1 MDLTKFTER
10 SRGFIQAAQT
20 IAVRENHQR
29 LEPLHLLKA
38 LLDDPEGFAAN
49 LIARAKGNY
58 PRVKEQVEIDFAK
71 LAKITGDTGQMLLD
85 SATLK
90 VATEAE
96 KLSSKAKDHFV
107 PVERLLTALTLVKS
121 SAKKALEDGGVSA
134 QGLNNAI
141 NDLRKGRTV
150 DSANAE
156 DSYDA
161 LEKYAQ
167 DLTAAAGEGKID
179 PIIGREDEIRRAMQ
193 VLSRRTKKITQF

>member
-1 MDLTKFTER
+1 MDLSKFTER
-10 SRGFIQAAQT
+10 SRGFIQSAQT

-71 LAKITGDTGQMLLD
+71 LPKITGDTGQILLD

-96 KLSSKAKDHFV
+96 KLSRKAQDQFV
-107 PVERLLTALTLVKS
+107 TVERLLTALTLVKS
-121 SAKKALEDGGVSA
+121 SAKKALENGGISA
-134 QGLNNAI
+134 QGLNSAI

-156 DSYDA
+156 DGYDA

-167 DLTAAAGEGKID
+167 DLT
-179 PIIGREDEIRRAMQ
+179 
-193 VLSRRTKKITQF
+193 LSLIHI

>member
-193 VLSRRTKKITQF
+193 VLSRRTKK